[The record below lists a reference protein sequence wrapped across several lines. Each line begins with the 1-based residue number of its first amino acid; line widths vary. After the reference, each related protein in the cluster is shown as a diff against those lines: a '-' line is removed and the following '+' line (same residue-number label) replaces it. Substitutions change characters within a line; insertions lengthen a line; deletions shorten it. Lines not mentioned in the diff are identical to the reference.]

1 MVVFDI
7 DGVIADVRHRLVHVQ
22 NRPKD
27 WEAFF
32 RAMTEDTPLADGVRA
47 TLAASTQ
54 GHRVAYLTGRNERF
68 RQQTQAWLDE
78 HGLPPGPLVMRPDRD
93 RRPARMFKP
102 EALRR
107 LAVGY
112 RIVEVVDDA
121 ALLELAYLKA
131 KQIMLNSPFGVA
143 LTKEGMWSAL
153 EIPGMQAA
161 IDLENT
167 EENRRA
173 YRSLLA
179 TTEGLREHISGVIL
193 FEETLFQDS
202 SAEAGGRPLVELF
215 QEQGIISGIKVDQGV
230 EPLAGGLSGESWCT
244 GLKGLA
250 ERAARYYERGAR
262 FAKWRA
268 VLQISGSGCPS
279 ELAVRENAW
288 GLARYARTVQEQG
301 LAPIVEPEILMDGDH
316 DITTTAS
323 VQEWVLRTV
332 YEALA
337 LNGVFLEGSMLK
349 PSMTCAGAACTAQ
362 PSAVHDVRAA
372 RSRRYSRQACCN
384 KSSATCGRPCLSR

>member
-1 MVVFDI
+1 MALDAYR
-7 DGVIADVRHRLVHVQ
+7 D
-22 NRPKD
+22 
-27 WEAFF
+27 E
-32 RAMTEDTPLADGVRA
+32 
-47 TLAASTQ
+47 LAAT
-54 GHRVAYLTGRNERF
+54 A
-68 RQQTQAWLDE
+68 
-78 HGLPPGPLVMRPDRD
+78 
-93 RRPARMFKP
+93 
-102 EALRR
+102 
-107 LAVGY
+107 
-112 RIVEVVDDA
+112 A
-121 ALLELAYLKA
+121 ALAAPGTGLLAADESTGTIGKR
-131 KQIMLNSPFGVA
+131 F
-143 LTKEGMWSAL
+143 
-153 EIPGMQAA
+153 AA

-179 TTEGLREHISGVIL
+179 SAEGLNEHISGVIL

-202 SAEAGGRPLVELF
+202 APEAGGGPLVELF
-215 QEQGIISGIKVDQGV
+215 QKQGIIPGIKVDQGV

-268 VLQISGSGCPS
+268 VLQISGNGCPS

-349 PSMTCAGAACTAQ
+349 PSMTCAGAACSAP
-362 PSAVHDVRAA
+362 PSADEVGEFTLR
-372 RSRRYSRQACCN
+372 
-384 KSSATCGRPCLSR
+384 TLSRSVPAAVPAVLFLSGGLSEEDATLCLNAINQAAASGFAPWHLGFSFGRALQHSCLKHWKGRDVAAGQAALMARARANGAAAQGTYVPGSEPSDDSSLFVANYSY